1 MDNLIALLAAS
12 AATHSHRTA
21 LRVADGDGWRTW
33 AYAEARAEV
42 EALASGLVAAGLAPG
57 DRVGLFSPNRPE
69 WTIADLAIIAAGGL
83 VVPIYATSTSDQ
95 VRHIL
100 GNSGARWCV
109 VAGAS
114 ELARV
119 EAVRAELPDLAEV
132 VTMDAAG
139 VRTLADLAD
148 PTRAHLDEVAARV
161 AAQGPDDTVTIIYT
175 SGTTG
180 LPKGVML
187 THRTYT
193 HQIWAIDVNWAEHFT
208 PDDHSL
214 CFLPLSHA
222 LERLWTFYVLAKGC
236 MNTYV
241 TDPRTIAKAM
251 VTAQPTML
259 VSVPKLFEKVYA
271 TAHGKVADSRPKRAI
286 LRWALRVGGQLQ
298 HAYRKGAR
306 PSVWW
311 RAQLKPAD
319 ALVLKAIR
327 DAVGGPKSLLVSG
340 GAPLREEIEEF
351 FSAAG
356 ILLGQGYGLTESGPM
371 VTMYYPRC
379 FKLGTV
385 GFPIPGAEFRLGA
398 DGELLVRAPSIM
410 KGYWND
416 PEATAV
422 VLDADGWLHTG
433 DIGYIDTDGFVV
445 VTDRLKDL
453 IVTSGGKN
461 IAPGPIEAQL
471 ASDPLIEYA
480 VILGDNRPCLT
491 LLVQPSLP
499 DVQALADSLRI
510 QVQRVEDLLAHPQII
525 AELQRRVT
533 EATERL
539 ASWEQVREMRVLWGE
554 ITQDNGLLT
563 PTLKVK
569 RREVEKRFASLI
581 DDMYAAVAAS
591 RG

>member
-193 HQIWAIDVNWAEHFT
+193 HQIRRST
-208 PDDHSL
+208 STGPST
-214 CFLPLSHA
+214 S
-222 LERLWTFYVLAKGC
+222 
-236 MNTYV
+236 
-241 TDPRTIAKAM
+241 PRTT
-251 VTAQPTML
+251 TACASCRCPTRW
-259 VSVPKLFEKVYA
+259 SACGRSTCWP
-271 TAHGKVADSRPKRAI
+271 RA
-286 LRWALRVGGQLQ
+286 A
-298 HAYRKGAR
+298 
-306 PSVWW
+306 
-311 RAQLKPAD
+311 
-319 ALVLKAIR
+319 
-327 DAVGGPKSLLVSG
+327 
-340 GAPLREEIEEF
+340 
-351 FSAAG
+351 
-356 ILLGQGYGLTESGPM
+356 
-371 VTMYYPRC
+371 
-379 FKLGTV
+379 
-385 GFPIPGAEFRLGA
+385 
-398 DGELLVRAPSIM
+398 
-410 KGYWND
+410 
-416 PEATAV
+416 
-422 VLDADGWLHTG
+422 
-433 DIGYIDTDGFVV
+433 
-445 VTDRLKDL
+445 
-453 IVTSGGKN
+453 
-461 IAPGPIEAQL
+461 
-471 ASDPLIEYA
+471 
-480 VILGDNRPCLT
+480 
-491 LLVQPSLP
+491 
-499 DVQALADSLRI
+499 
-510 QVQRVEDLLAHPQII
+510 
-525 AELQRRVT
+525 
-533 EATERL
+533 
-539 ASWEQVREMRVLWGE
+539 
-554 ITQDNGLLT
+554 
-563 PTLKVK
+563 
-569 RREVEKRFASLI
+569 
-581 DDMYAAVAAS
+581 
-591 RG
+591 